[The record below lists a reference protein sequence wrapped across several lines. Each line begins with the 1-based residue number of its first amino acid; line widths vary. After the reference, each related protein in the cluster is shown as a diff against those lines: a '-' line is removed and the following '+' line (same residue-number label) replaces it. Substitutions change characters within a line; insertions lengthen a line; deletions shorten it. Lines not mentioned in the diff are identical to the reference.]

1 MSDSGDGAPAP
12 DEEGRLDQL
21 AGEGAAADARPA
33 EAEPEAQPAPLPE
46 IEVHSHG
53 PFELDEGFTPDK
65 ESEGDDD
72 EDGKKPKRRGG
83 IDLSKVS
90 AVAEVDRLAEINIK
104 STVEAI
110 LFAADEPVTPQQI
123 AKAIGGV
130 KAATAKKTI
139 LALKEEY
146 EGRDAGFEIVEEA
159 GGWTMLT
166 REDFAAYVRRLRKA
180 AEARKLSGAA
190 LETLAVVAYKQPVQR
205 AEIEDVRGVACGP
218 MLRTLMEKDL
228 VRTVGR
234 AEALGRPLL
243 YGTTKQFLK
252 VFGLGSLKDLPKAG
266 EVGAG

>member
-1 MSDSGDGAPAP
+1 MTDERDEALAP
-12 DEEGRLDQL
+12 DDESPEE
-21 AGEGAAADARPA
+21 AAPEEPAAEDEAAEDEPAD
-33 EAEPEAQPAPLPE
+33 AEPEE
-46 IEVHSHG
+46 
-53 PFELDEGFTPDK
+53 
-65 ESEGDDD
+65 ESAA
-72 EDGKKPKRRGG
+72 KKIKKKRRG
-83 IDLSKVS
+83 IDLSKVA

-110 LFAADEPVTPQQI
+110 LFAADDPVTPQQI
-123 AKAIGGV
+123 AKAVGGV
-130 KAATAKKTI
+130 KPSTVKKVV
-139 LALKEEY
+139 LALKEDY
-146 EGRDAGFEIVEEA
+146 EGRSAGFEIVEEA

-166 REDFAAYVRRLRKA
+166 REDFATYVRRLRKA
-180 AEARKLSGAA
+180 TEGRKLSPAA

-205 AEIEDVRGVACGP
+205 AEIEDIRGVACGP

-243 YGTTKQFLK
+243 YGTTKRFLK